1 VRADRFHATL
11 ARAVRGDRAAAEDVV
26 TGRIFISYRR
36 SDDQSAAGRL
46 YDRLLQHFDR
56 EQLLPRASRSSR

>member
-1 VRADRFHATL
+1 VTL
-11 ARAVRGDRAAAEDVV
+11 PVVLRVSDV

-46 YDRLLQHFDR
+46 FDRLLQHFDR

>member
-1 VRADRFHATL
+1 MLRI
-11 ARAVRGDRAAAEDVV
+11 AEGDVV

-56 EQLLPRASRSSR
+56 EQLFMDAVGRDVRRNEKA